1 MSQIA
6 NQTPESLA
14 SRQRSEV
21 TANPL
26 LACPESVRMDVWR
39 LWACHQH
46 LFPTPLPVAG
56 AVGVWIAEH
65 GLHPDDAAKM
75 LKHALSPGRMD
86 SFKFPSDLL
95 TYLATAARE
104 LTDRRKRDEEIQ
116 RRRNETVTA
125 SDGPSLRDMIR
136 NLADSTKT

>member
-1 MSQIA
+1 V
-6 NQTPESLA
+6 NQTANPTAEKLA
-14 SRQRSEV
+14 RQRDEV

-26 LACPESVRMDVWR
+26 LACPESVRMEVWR

-56 AVGVWIAEH
+56 ALGVWINDH
-65 GLHPDDAAKM
+65 GLHPDDAGKM
-75 LKHALSPGRMD
+75 LRIALSPGRME

-104 LTDRRKRDEEIQ
+104 LTERRRRDEEISQ
-116 RRRNETVTA
+116 RRNEMQT
-125 SDGPSLRDMIR
+125 PSGDIR
-136 NLADSTKT
+136 EAIRGLADSMKP